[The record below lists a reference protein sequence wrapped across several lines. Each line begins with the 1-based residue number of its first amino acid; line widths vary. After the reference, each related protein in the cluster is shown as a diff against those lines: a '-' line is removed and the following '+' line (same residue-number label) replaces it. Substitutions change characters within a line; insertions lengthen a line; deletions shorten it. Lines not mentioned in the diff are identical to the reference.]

1 MNKNKINLYF
11 LNSQINTINQALIN
25 LQCIIGSENIENL
38 EALEN
43 RPQIYNPN
51 INQNAQQTRDIFP
64 SFYIKIYQLLKIK
77 NDFNNNQENIDLDF
91 NNTPNRLPRYSE
103 KIINHYRELILTR
116 VAKNMLNEHSCI
128 LKLYVNKILILILIS
143 IIILGNFK
151 IIQEYK
157 AQKNNL
163 SYLDNNTLNL
173 SKKFNIPSNYTNI
186 NTTCPFSIK
195 SVPEIGTIAELEQ
208 WNNCTNTDWEC
219 KKHKYRHDT
228 CIKYTIPQICISHGY
243 KKVKIITSQAI
254 TDSCRYLSSE
264 YYKKLNDQ
272 EKASNYS
279 GLLILSIILI
289 NPVLLFLLY
298 KIIQNNSKQDKN
310 IQQSK
315 KILQQLIPDFKSPE
329 SRFLF
334 DHHIKYKIILK
345 YHPDN
350 FPISYLL
357 DTIIFD
363 KKIKNTCAPIKNIC
377 SMLFEKY
384 NHCINTNQEN
394 NLGPD
399 LDQYLDPNLEPDL
412 NHDNQFIAL
421 D

>member
-1 MNKNKINLYF
+1 MNKNNINLYF
-11 LNSQINTINQALIN
+11 LNSQINTLNQALIN
-25 LQCIIGSENIENL
+25 LQCIIGSENIEDL
-38 EALEN
+38 EDIDN
-43 RPQIYNPN
+43 RPQGYNPN
-51 INQNAQQTRDIFP
+51 INQNAQQNRDIFP

-77 NDFNNNQENIDLDF
+77 NDFDNNQENIDLD
-91 NNTPNRLPRYSE
+91 NTTNRLPRYNE

-116 VAKNMLNEHSCI
+116 VSINMLNENSCI
-128 LKLYVNKILILILIS
+128 LKLYVNKILILVLIS
-143 IIILGNFK
+143 IIILGNYK

-157 AQKNNL
+157 AQKNKL
-163 SYLDNNTLNL
+163 TYLGNQTLNL

-272 EKASNYS
+272 EKTSDYS
-279 GLLILSIILI
+279 GLLILSIIFS
-289 NPVLLFLLY
+289 NPALLFLLY
-298 KIIQNNSKQDKN
+298 KIIQNHSKQDKN

-315 KILQQLIPDFKSPE
+315 KILRQLIPDFKSIE
-329 SRFLF
+329 SRFIF
-334 DHHIKYKIILK
+334 DHDIKYKIILK
-345 YHPDN
+345 HHPDN

-357 DTIIFD
+357 GTIIFD
-363 KKIKNTCAPIKNIC
+363 EKTKNSCAPIKNIC

-384 NHCINTNQEN
+384 NHCIKTNQEN
-394 NLGPD
+394 NFDPD
-399 LDQYLDPNLEPDL
+399 LEPDL
-412 NHDNQFIAL
+412 DINHDNQFIAL
-421 D
+421 DESI